1 MAFIRTVRVN
11 GNCTKQ
17 EGYNGYN
24 SDGVYGFIGTSPAY
38 PCDNNPWS
46 RNSGGLIKIKGNQ
59 LKAAKSVRYAPGCGP
74 NGCTPQ
80 NQTMRQVAL
89 FVALFFVS
97 VLIIKS

>member
-59 LKAAKSVRYAPGCGP
+59 LKAAKSVRYAPVVVLTDAP
-74 NGCTPQ
+74 RKMTPCA
-80 NQTMRQVAL
+80 RL
-89 FVALFFVS
+89 P
-97 VLIIKS
+97 